1 MPMTQQMKFSSYG
14 SFKYESRKNIVKVS
28 SLNPFLVHMSNV
40 ECLQLDARVGSKWKK
55 SKACKSKE
63 ARSNRRVLPDSRSG
77 YKGKE
82 TTAKAQKVSPA
93 WKWNPLF
100 GGLTNLLRLVVKFQL

>member
-1 MPMTQQMKFSSYG
+1 MKLSSYG

-55 SKACKSKE
+55 VRPAKVKRPEATDACYLTAGRGTKA
-63 ARSNRRVLPDSRSG
+63 RRLLQRLKKFPPPGNGILSLEGLPTFSD
-77 YKGKE
+77 
-82 TTAKAQKVSPA
+82 
-93 WKWNPLF
+93 W
-100 GGLTNLLRLVVKFQL
+100 